1 MVLEFIK
8 CKLQLSLTKNSINRL
23 PDTPGSVLARF
34 TAYGAICQNIS
45 VQAKKNSFRCDIV
58 TIWIQL
64 VTKCIHFA
72 LTELHRTQKCFG
84 ITLIILIENELEAF
98 PIKIYWMKPLL
109 IIRVIDLESGWD
121 GVLSWMGDNTDRK

>member
-1 MVLEFIK
+1 M
-8 CKLQLSLTKNSINRL
+8 
-23 PDTPGSVLARF
+23 
-34 TAYGAICQNIS
+34 
-45 VQAKKNSFRCDIV
+45 V

-84 ITLIILIENELEAF
+84 ITLIILVEGELEAF
-98 PIKIYWMKPLL
+98 PIKIL

-121 GVLSWMGDNTDRK
+121 GVLCWIGVNTDKK